1 MGAFG
6 MNLKAIEAGAKA
18 ITANAAADAVMGSTM
33 TYLGKPLRLCFY
45 CLDKVGNE
53 FKCSCRAPVSKI
65 HPCQNEKGKE

>member
-1 MGAFG
+1 MGTFG
-6 MNLKAIEAGAKA
+6 MNLKAIEVGVKA
-18 ITANAAADAVMGSTM
+18 ITANAAADVVMVSTL
-33 TYLGKPLRLCFY
+33 TYLDKPLRLCFY